1 MQQSLV
7 KYSNHFPFG
16 YLYETPPTPPAPP
29 SQITSFFPLLHWKFW
44 ECNLTKSRFTQRIVQ
59 ILRKNSS
66 VEKDGCGW
74 VGATYC
80 VRGWS
85 LWGPRGP
92 AEDFGTMWQVLHRIR
107 SPNHLPSFL
116 PRSNCLNQI
125 LPLQD
130 LQCFSRPSS
139 SGGKLE
145 DEKLLWCGHSSL
157 SPTASCLLL
166 KILLSQISSSCY
178 CNTIL
183 CVNHRLNI
191 HFKTGLQ
198 FASKELANVTIYLKL
213 GGSSAQPICR
223 EKKSCSAFWCSF
235 YF

>member
-116 PRSNCLNQI
+116 PRSNCLNQM

-139 SGGKLE
+139 SWGEVGRWEASLMRP
-145 DEKLLWCGHSSL
+145 LLFVANTQLPSPQNSPLSNQLLVLLQHHSL
-157 SPTASCLLL
+157 CKP
-166 KILLSQISSSCY
+166 QIK
-178 CNTIL
+178 
-183 CVNHRLNI
+183 

>member
-1 MQQSLV
+1 M
-7 KYSNHFPFG
+7 
-16 YLYETPPTPPAPP
+16 
-29 SQITSFFPLLHWKFW
+29 
-44 ECNLTKSRFTQRIVQ
+44 Q

-157 SPTASCLLL
+157 SPTPSCLLL